1 MNSKI
6 TIMHLPAQSGKTRK
20 MTDLMNRWDS
30 ILEVE
35 GNQKN
40 HINIVFTSNSKLL
53 TKQTMK
59 RVLSATAI
67 DMDDSTE
74 STISDLSDG
83 ESETDNFNGI
93 EKDGHQSKRTIAWI
107 SGGATKM
114 DEHRLDEKIRAGDI
128 DNVICCTNKAR
139 MIRVVALIK
148 LLDNAKRDKQRWRL
162 GNLTINI
169 WIDEADE
176 CMKLWTK
183 KLAAF
188 LGFDS
193 LINKIV
199 LISATMT
206 PVIRYF
212 FKNKMD
218 CNLRVYESTHAEC
231 YVKFSECNVMHE
243 YSTNGQSA
251 FDHMCAVLDRVPALP
266 GTRWFCPG
274 AVVKKSHDE
283 IAAELLRRG
292 FNVLILNGDR
302 KQLIFSDNTC
312 APVNVMESV
321 SDDVELSEAI
331 RRLYYD
337 YQLDSAPFAV
347 TGNMCISRGIT
358 FASKKDHF
366 EFLFTDGVIPD
377 IGSAEEIYQMVAR
390 CLGNF
395 REFDSFV
402 KPNLYMTER
411 VASKI
416 ANQEHLAIELARRYY
431 NGNDTHI
438 LSADDFDAVAKEQPI
453 MAPPRARKPKPQER
467 IPVILSFGPEQ
478 EYLYSLQGK
487 IPVKKQKVKE
497 SVIDML
503 KTAIELNDENR
514 EKYGKLIALIDNP
527 DTIYNAKSP
536 QRGEESYK
544 RKITD
549 VVKAARNGNPV
560 SQDITKEDKKS
571 GKNVV
576 MFFVDKKDKRVGIL
590 VWSVDPAV
598 Y

>member
-1 MNSKI
+1 MNGKI

-35 GNQKN
+35 CNQKN

-53 TKQTMK
+53 TKQTMR
-59 RVLSATAI
+59 RVILATTN
-67 DMDDSTE
+67 DLDESTD

-83 ESETDNFNGI
+83 ESDTDNFNGI
-93 EKDGHQSKRTIAWI
+93 EKDGDQSNRTIAWI

-114 DEHRLDEKIRAGDI
+114 DERMVDLMIRAGDV

-139 MIRVVALIK
+139 MMRVVALIK
-148 LLDNAKRDKQRWRL
+148 LLEDAAKRGRL
-162 GNLTINI
+162 GNRTINI

-183 KLAAF
+183 KLTEF
-188 LGFDS
+188 MGFDT

-212 FKNKMD
+212 FKKGMD

-231 YVKFSECNVMHE
+231 YVKFSECNVLHE
-243 YSTNGQSA
+243 YSTSGQSA

-266 GTRWFCPG
+266 GSRWFCPG

-302 KQLIFSDNTC
+302 KQLIFSDKTC

-331 RRLYYD
+331 RILYYD
-337 YQLDSAPFAV
+337 HQLDSAPFAV

-366 EFLFTDGVIPD
+366 EFLFTDGVISD

-438 LSADDFDAVAKEQPI
+438 LSVDDFDAVAKEHPI
-453 MAPPRARKPKPQER
+453 MAPPRARKSKPQER
-467 IPVILSFGPEQ
+467 VPVILSFGPDQ
-478 EYLYSLQGK
+478 EYLYSLQGSMQ
-487 IPVKKQKVKE
+487 VRKQKVKE
-497 SVIDML
+497 SVINML

-514 EKYGKLIALIDNP
+514 EKYVKLVALIDNP

-536 QRGEESYK
+536 QEGEESYK

-549 VVKAARNGNPV
+549 VVKAARNGNTV
-560 SQDITKEDKKS
+560 SQDIRKEDKES

-576 MFFVDKKDKRVGIL
+576 MFFVDKRDKRVGIL